1 MTMILSHDIDTQTR
15 DTILELLDEAD
26 SICESD
32 NLHDRIG
39 LASDIFDRIECLVKK
54 EDLLLLAKAAKFC
67 ATNY

>member
-1 MTMILSHDIDTQTR
+1 MILSHDIDTQTR

>member
-1 MTMILSHDIDTQTR
+1 MILSHDIDTQTR
-15 DTILELLDEAD
+15 DAILELLDEAD